1 MSRRRNAYYP
11 STGRRAGPVRALH
24 GEAVVSPKAGEERRA
39 QRREPDGTLS
49 AWVAAG
55 SFALI
60 AALSF
65 AVDQALMLSP
75 AGPEAI
81 EPGPPGTGDGL
92 SVQSPTPIVR

>member
-1 MSRRRNAYYP
+1 
-11 STGRRAGPVRALH
+11 
-24 GEAVVSPKAGEERRA
+24 VSAKAGEERRA
-39 QRREPDGTLS
+39 QRRELQGTIP

-81 EPGPPGTGDGL
+81 EPGPPGPGDDAPAL
-92 SVQSPTPIVR
+92 NPMPIVR